1 MPLPVLT
8 NPTGRNT
15 NAHIFTDGNENEF
28 FFSYETCIAY
38 RGAIQCSALHNDK
51 MNVAVRLENWW
62 GPTTGR
68 HFKDLGCADFE
79 VVTMEKFHELVAD
92 SDD

>member
-1 MPLPVLT
+1 MKGTEIMAVSLR

-15 NAHIFTDGNENEF
+15 QAHIVTIGSREY

-38 RGAIQCSALHNDK
+38 RDSDT
-51 MNVAVRLENWW
+51 AVRIKNDW

-68 HFKDLGCADFE
+68 HFKDLGCGNFAF
-79 VVTMEKFHELVAD
+79 V
-92 SDD
+92 SDEGFARIIES